1 MLITMVYLLMVIVI
15 VFVKYIKDNNIEGSN
30 ITVFFIK
37 KADFMQKETQF
48 LEKDLV
54 LKISSILYL

>member
-30 ITVFFIK
+30 ITVFFY
-37 KADFMQKETQF
+37 KESRLYAKGNSISRKGF
-48 LEKDLV
+48 SFKDQ
-54 LKISSILYL
+54 